1 MNLDFLENIL
11 EKLNMPKKADPDKV
25 HKSHVKSRKIHIS
38 PKMIIAAF
46 AVLVV
51 LLAAVSVIT
60 VNKEKE
66 KEKLNSATQDG
77 NTAEAALTPDETV
90 TAQEEENFIGNI
102 LLAFTRDGNTDLRF
116 LAVVNFDG
124 ENQGIKIAYISPSTV
139 CTVNKIYATMKEHLA
154 NGGITE
160 LLWAVGERY
169 SLGIEKY
176 ILLDEGD
183 FVNIMKYL
191 GDTEI
196 TIEKQIS
203 HDYNGLNFIIEEG
216 AQTFTA
222 DTMLKYYVYLCDT
235 MWDDPT
241 KLTNITASIAKRIAD
256 YSDATVEEKY
266 NDIIGFV
273 STDFSAMDVKN
284 YEQAIYNIVENGNI
298 DKIEIV
304 SDASVF
310 AKIK

>member
-25 HKSHVKSRKIHIS
+25 HKSHVRSRKIHINS
-38 PKMIIAAF
+38 KMIIAAF

-51 LLAAVSVIT
+51 LLAVASIVTI
-60 VNKEKE
+60 NKEKE
-66 KEKLNSATQDG
+66 NLE
-77 NTAEAALTPDETV
+77 AESTVSGETSETV
-90 TAQEEENFIGNI
+90 LAMSETELGGVDEAFSGNI
-102 LLAFTRDGNTDLRF
+102 LLAFTRDGNADLRF

-124 ENQGIKIAYISPSTV
+124 SNDGIKIAYIPVTTV
-139 CTVNKIYATMKEHLA
+139 CTVNKIDGTMKEHLA

-183 FVNIMKYL
+183 FVSLMKYL
-191 GDTEI
+191 GDTDI